1 MKNLSTPLLLLP
13 LAALLLVG
21 CQTTARLPS
30 LTPGK
35 RRPSVIVRTFETAK
49 KSYDRY
55 KFAAAAR
62 QFQEFLDTYPDD
74 PLAAPAL
81 YYVASSHKELGD
93 HNKAEE
99 LYTQL
104 IDRYKTG
111 VWPDVAS
118 YDLQT
123 MRSARE

>member
-35 RRPSVIVRTFETAK
+35 QRPSVIVRTFETAK

-93 HNKAEE
+93 HSKAEE

-123 MRSARE
+123 MRAARE

>member
-1 MKNLSTPLLLLP
+1 MQNLSTPLLLLP
-13 LAALLLVG
+13 LAALLLAG

-30 LTPGK
+30 LTTGK
-35 RRPSVIVRTFETAK
+35 QRPSVIVRTFETAK

-55 KFAAAAR
+55 KFEASAR
-62 QFQEFLDTYPDD
+62 QFQSFLGTYPDA
-74 PLAAPAL
+74 PLAEAAL
-81 YYVASSHKELGD
+81 YYVASSHKELGN
-93 HNKAEE
+93 HAKAEE

-123 MRSARE
+123 IRSARE

>member
-13 LAALLLVG
+13 LAALLLAG

-30 LTPGK
+30 PMTGK

-62 QFQEFLDTYPDD
+62 QFQSFLDTYPDD
-74 PLAAPAL
+74 PLAAAAL
-81 YYVASSHKELGD
+81 YAS
-93 HNKAEE
+93 
-99 LYTQL
+99 
-104 IDRYKTG
+104 
-111 VWPDVAS
+111 
-118 YDLQT
+118 
-123 MRSARE
+123 